1 MVHPDETIDLIDVSL
16 HRSNSSRDA
25 REEIWTQNP
34 IGDNAVEMEENVL
47 RRLPSNLN
55 IPMEQFDSLTA
66 LEILRET
73 VRILRFNSTAF
84 LTVAAVFICPV
95 SAIFL
100 SNVFVNHFKVEKLA
114 LWFQLVAESIGL
126 PKGHFA
132 RSGFHKLSESV
143 LSFAFC
149 FPFYITLLLFSKA
162 IVVYSVAL
170 TYASKKLLVEFFFTM
185 LRKIWKHLV
194 LTYLWNCVTILGCIV
209 ISLLLVVVS
218 VNAIIFLGVP
228 SGWATY
234 VVLGEGVIFSLLFA
248 HAMIICNLA
257 TVVSILEDYYGV
269 RAFFRSM
276 FLIKERTQV
285 GLWIFLGTCIATA
298 FVEGLFDHRVKTLS
312 YGDGSSRIWE
322 GPLLVIMHSF
332 VILIDAMMSC
342 IFYFTCKGSTSE
354 GFDSTSPVE
363 LDTSFSEQREKN
375 NENES
380 SP

>member
-1 MVHPDETIDLIDVSL
+1 MVHSDETIELIDVSL
-16 HRSNSSRDA
+16 HRSSSSRDT
-25 REEIWTQNP
+25 REEIWVQNP
-34 IGDNAVEMEENVL
+34 IGDNATEREENVL
-47 RRLPSNLN
+47 CRLPSNLN
-55 IPMEQFDSLTA
+55 IAMEQFNSLTA

-100 SNVFVNHFKVEKLA
+100 SNFFVNQSKVEKLS
-114 LWFQLVAESIGL
+114 LWFQLVAESIGF

-143 LSFAFC
+143 LSFVFC

-170 TYASKKLLVEFFFTM
+170 TYASKKLLIEKFLTM
-185 LRKIWKHLV
+185 IRKIWKHLV
-194 LTYLWNCVTILGCIV
+194 LTYLWNCITILGCIV
-209 ISLLLVVVS
+209 IFLLLVLVS
-218 VNAIIFLGVP
+218 INAIIFLGVP
-228 SGWATY
+228 PTWAIY

-257 TVVSILEDYYGV
+257 IVVSILEDYYGMG
-269 RAFFRSM
+269 AFFRSM

-285 GLWIFLGTCIATA
+285 GLLIFLGTCIGTA
-298 FVEGLFDHRVKTLS
+298 FVEGLFDHRVKTVS

-342 IFYFTCKGSTSE
+342 IFYFTCKWSTSE
-354 GFDSTSPVE
+354 SFDSASVLE
-363 LDTSFSEQREKN
+363 LNTSFSEQREQN
-375 NENES
+375 NENGS
-380 SP
+380 SS